1 MIQSADPEVLA
12 TDMIRHLYILAGVC
26 RSKFVDFRRTTTAAQ
41 AAFPFVLLAD
51 SAPLIDSTVT
61 N

>member
-12 TDMIRHLYILAGVC
+12 TDMIRHLHILAGVC
-26 RSKFVDFRRTTTAAQ
+26 RSKLADFRRTTTAAQ
-41 AAFPFVLLAD
+41 LFLFVLLVVC
-51 SAPLIDSTVT
+51 APLIASTVT